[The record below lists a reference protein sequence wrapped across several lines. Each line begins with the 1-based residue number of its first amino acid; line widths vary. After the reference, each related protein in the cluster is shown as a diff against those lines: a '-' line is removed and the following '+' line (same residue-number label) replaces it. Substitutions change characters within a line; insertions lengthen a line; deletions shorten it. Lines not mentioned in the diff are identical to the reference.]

1 MKKKWPKFLT
11 FKRTV
16 LILIVLIAGIVL
28 SSYFLGGYVGVS
40 ASYDT
45 RDFTL
50 DGFIPYTEYENLS
63 IEMIQKLIE
72 EKKK

>member
-50 DGFIPYTEYENLS
+50 EGFVPYTEYEA
-63 IEMIQKLIE
+63 KAV
-72 EKKK
+72 

>member
-1 MKKKWPKFLT
+1 MEIYISLFIYII
-11 FKRTV
+11 TV

-28 SSYFLGGYVGVS
+28 SSYFLGGYVGVK

-50 DGFIPYTEYENLS
+50 DGFVPYTEYEAKAN
-63 IEMIQKLIE
+63 
-72 EKKK
+72 